1 MNRSLR
7 ANHSGFGR
15 LGASILVLIVAAT
28 AACAGSSTQSG
39 PKFDLTVGALLPF
52 TGADGFFGPPEDA
65 ACLPAARVI
74 NANGGVMGHML
85 KCGNFDTRG
94 DPADAVPAARQMIGS
109 NPNLMVVIGCTGD
122 EASAVVPILNA
133 NHTPMFCLTGQSE
146 FNQSSF
152 TYFHRLIPPDAYE
165 AYAMVGIALFVNHYT
180 RIALV
185 FGNDI
190 GSQTFVGPAQKAIQN
205 LGGTVVINQALALGQ
220 SSYRTEVEKLIQA
233 NPQVILT
240 EAMGPTGATYLSE
253 LKQLNH
259 GLIPLIGSSSL
270 IDPAIFQALSAAVGV
285 NDLIK
290 YLTADSLETN
300 FGGVAFDEFKNNLLA
315 SAAQLDKPD
324 QYLGIPDV
332 LHEYDGIVMTGLAMV
347 AANSTDPK
355 VYNSWI
361 VKVGN
366 GYGSN
371 PTEVHT
377 YKEGLDALSQGKTI
391 RFVGAGGPTHFDQWN
406 NSQGGYVIVKYD
418 ATGAAQTVG
427 KLTPD
432 QVNQLVHAG
441 GG

>member
-1 MNRSLR
+1 MNRLLR
-7 ANHSGFGR
+7 AYPFGFGR
-15 LGASILVLIVAAT
+15 LGASVLVLIVAAT
-28 AACAGSSTQSG
+28 AACAGSSTPSG
-39 PKFDLTVGALLPF
+39 PKFGLTVGALLPF

-85 KCGNFDTRG
+85 TCGNFDTRG
-94 DPADAVPAARQMIGS
+94 DPADAVPAARQMIAS

-122 EASAVVPILNA
+122 EASAVVPLLDA

-146 FNQSSF
+146 FNKSSF

-205 LGGTVVINQALALGQ
+205 LGGTVVVNQALALGQ

-259 GLIPLIGSSSL
+259 GLIPLIGTSSL
-270 IDPAIFQALSAAVGV
+270 IDPAIFQSLAAAVGV
-285 NDLIK
+285 GDLVK
-290 YLTADSLETN
+290 YVTADSLETT
-300 FGGVAFDEFKNNLLA
+300 FSGVAFDEFKTNLLA
-315 SAAQLDKPD
+315 SSAQLAKPD

-347 AANSTDPK
+347 AAKSTDPK

-366 GYGSN
+366 GYGSS
-371 PTEVHT
+371 PTVVNT

-391 RFVGAGGPTHFDQWN
+391 KFVGAGGPTLFDQWN
-406 NSQGGYVIVKYD
+406 NSQGGYVIVRYD
-418 ATGAAQTVG
+418 TTGAAQEIG
-427 KLTPD
+427 KLTRD
-432 QVNQLVHAG
+432 QVTQLVQAG

>member
-1 MNRSLR
+1 
-7 ANHSGFGR
+7 
-15 LGASILVLIVAAT
+15 
-28 AACAGSSTQSG
+28 
-39 PKFDLTVGALLPF
+39 
-52 TGADGFFGPPEDA
+52 
-65 ACLPAARVI
+65 
-74 NANGGVMGHML
+74 
-85 KCGNFDTRG
+85 
-94 DPADAVPAARQMIGS
+94 MIAS

-122 EASAVVPILNA
+122 EASAVVPLLDA

-146 FNQSSF
+146 FNKSSF

-205 LGGTVVINQALALGQ
+205 LGGTVVVNQALALGQ

-259 GLIPLIGSSSL
+259 GLIPLIGTSSL
-270 IDPAIFQALSAAVGV
+270 IDPAIFQSLAAAVGV
-285 NDLIK
+285 GDLVK
-290 YLTADSLETN
+290 YVTADSLETT
-300 FGGVAFDEFKNNLLA
+300 FSGVAFDEFKTNLLA
-315 SAAQLDKPD
+315 SSAQLAKPD

-347 AANSTDPK
+347 AAKSTDPK

-366 GYGSN
+366 GYGSS
-371 PTEVHT
+371 PTVVNT

-391 RFVGAGGPTHFDQWN
+391 KFVGAGGPTLFDQWN
-406 NSQGGYVIVKYD
+406 NSQGGYVIVRYD
-418 ATGAAQTVG
+418 TTGAAQEIG

-432 QVNQLVHAG
+432 QVTQLVQAG